1 MAELVTLARPYAKAA
16 FEVAL
21 GAGKLSEW
29 QAMLN
34 TAGAVVSDRKV
45 RAALA
50 SPALTSEQQS
60 ELMLGVC
67 GDALDAKAS
76 NLVRSLAS
84 NKRLSLLPE
93 IAVQFQKLKA
103 QQEKIVGVQIRSA
116 FPMDEA
122 VAARLSQALGKKWQC
137 QVELQTEV
145 DASLL
150 GGVVI
155 KAGDTVIDASVRGRM
170 QKLAEALSA

>member
-21 GAGKLSEW
+21 GEGKLGDW
-29 QAMLN
+29 QVMLD
-34 TAGAVVSDRKV
+34 TAGAVVSDEKV
-45 RAALA
+45 RAALS

-60 ELMLGVC
+60 QLMLGVC
-67 GDALDAKAS
+67 GDSLDAKAS
-76 NLVRSLAS
+76 NLVRALAS

-93 IAVQFQKLKA
+93 IAIQFSNLKA
-103 QQEKIVGVQIRSA
+103 QQEKIVAVEIRSA
-116 FPMDEA
+116 FPMDDA
-122 VAARLSQALGKKWQC
+122 VAARLQQALGKKWQC
-137 QVELQTEV
+137 RVELQTEV